1 MAEAIARYD
10 AADVILPSSAGL
22 SPLGFIP
29 EQTKQTLQL
38 NGYSWKELTSER
50 LTKEAMHSADLI
62 INMSGSPRETE
73 EWDLAKVED
82 WMVED
87 PYGSADFTYQ
97 RVFEGIQRRVNQLA
111 AGLRE
116 KRHKKAT
123 AR

>member
-38 NGYSWKELTSER
+38 NGYSWKELSSEQ
-50 LTKEAMHSADLI
+50 LTKEAMRGADLI

-73 EWDLAKVED
+73 AWDMDKVED

-87 PYGSADFTYQ
+87 PYGGSDFTYQ

-111 AGLRE
+111 VGLRE
-116 KRHKKAT
+116 KRQNKAT
-123 AR
+123 TR

>member
-10 AADVILPSSAGL
+10 AVDVIMPSSAGL

-38 NGYSWKELTSER
+38 NGYSWKELCSVR
-50 LTKEAMHSADLI
+50 LTKEAVGAADLV
-62 INMSGSPRETE
+62 INMSGSPRETQ
-73 EWDLAKVED
+73 EWDVDKVED

-87 PYGSADFTYQ
+87 PYGGTDFTYQ
-97 RVFEGIQRRVNQLA
+97 RIFEGIQRRVNQLA
-111 AGLRE
+111 AELRE
-116 KRHKKAT
+116 KRQKRAT